1 MRDYKHIDEYLNR
14 LYDDVYPQPPDEGH
28 TAWAKESI
36 DAFLKHAD
44 TSKIS
49 TVLDVGCGQGFCQ
62 DIFKLHLINYLG
74 IAIGDDVVQAQN
86 NGNSVI
92 NSDFSFIPDKD
103 NSWDFLYSRH
113 SLEHSPMPLI
123 TLMEWHRV
131 TRRYLGV
138 VLPAPEHW
146 KYGGKNH
153 YFVMTQEQWKI
164 LFDVAGF
171 DIIYENVK
179 KQRMAADNT
188 VPEVEIEFWF
198 LLEKRK

>member
-1 MRDYKHIDEYLNR
+1 MRDYTHIDEYLTR
-14 LYDDVYPQPPDEGH
+14 LYADVYPQPPDEGH

-36 DAFLKHAD
+36 DAMLKHAD
-44 TSKIS
+44 GVS

-62 DIFKLHLINYLG
+62 ELFNQHGKDYTG
-74 IAIGDDVVQAQN
+74 IAIGEDALLAVENHKNVFEC
-86 NGNSVI
+86 
-92 NSDFSFIPDKD
+92 DFSFIPKEDG
-103 NSWDFLYSRH
+103 SFDFLYSRH
-113 SLEHSPMPLI
+113 SLEHSPIPLI

-131 TRRYLGV
+131 TRRYVGI

-179 KQRMAADNT
+179 RQRMAADNAI
-188 VPEVEIEFWF
+188 PEVEIEFWF